1 METTTRHWAL
11 PLLLVAV
18 QLAELGPAAAY
29 LDVRTPGP
37 VGAAGLLIAVTAETV
52 ALSRRQR
59 MPVRAL
65 LWTLGASALGQTTAY
80 DAYADLAL
88 PVALYSV
95 AVRCP
100 AAVTLR
106 ALAATVGVSWFPAA
120 VRFGFHP
127 ALATQLAIVA
137 GTYVVCAGLGL
148 ARRQWLAR
156 RLAAARL
163 LAGAEESRQ
172 RAGEDERAR
181 LARELHD
188 VSAHHLTSVVVTVD
202 VARRLGD
209 RRPELVAEA
218 LEFAERT
225 GRETLTAIHRLVA
238 MMRDTRH
245 AEARPMTDR
254 IHELIAG
261 FSRLGRPIATELP
274 DDLAGPAAEAVH
286 GIVREA
292 LTNALRHAPGAA
304 VRVGVQRVGGTLEL
318 TVDNTAARGPADY
331 TGMGSGRGVT
341 GMRERAAAVGGEL
354 TAGPGPGFGSGSGS
368 RSGFG
373 FGSGPGVGSGSGS
386 GSGTSSGSDF
396 ASASGSDSGPGPG
409 PCPGL
414 VSGSGSG
421 FGSGPHSGSGPGSGP
436 SSEGGWRVRAQLP
449 DVMGPLRSVARPR
462 RRDHPR
468 EQRLTD
474 SALTFTATVLPLV
487 VLLTAAEDWAEGP
500 AGAGAV
506 ALVSALLALHALPLL
521 WRRRAPWLVLTAVLV
536 ASWLWPP
543 VCAFAPLSGQVSPY
557 LAGGLLAETLAVY
570 TLGAYGRGATRTWP
584 APLVTAGASAGALTV
599 TAAADGELA
608 GGPASALTGALIA
621 VPLGML
627 LCLLFALAWGA
638 GLIVRAR
645 RLRAVAR
652 DDFALGNSLWEAR
665 TAAGAERNR
674 LAARLRE
681 AVLHRTSTLVQLAHQ
696 GRLESHAVRLESHG
710 VRLEEVAAEARATL
724 AAMRELLHEM
734 SDADGAAE
742 APADAQGSEHSRLT
756 QPTAADLA
764 ALCRTAGP
772 AGRKVTVRGV
782 PKSTAGLPE
791 PVVLTTYRLLETALG
806 AGDRGPIRI
815 RLRRR
820 RHRSALHLTITGV
833 RLAVNGPV
841 TDRLRAQ
848 ATAAEARI
856 AFEQPGTVRVLLPL
870 LAGPSQAPVPAE
882 EVSPSPHV

>member
-18 QLAELGPAAAY
+18 QLAALGPAAAY

-37 VGAAGLLIAVTAETV
+37 VGAAGLLVAVTVETV

-59 MPVRAL
+59 TPVRAL

-80 DAYADLAL
+80 DAYADLGL

-95 AVRCP
+95 AVRCQ

-120 VRFGFHP
+120 VRFGFRP

-148 ARRQWLAR
+148 ARRQWLAS

-238 MMRDTRH
+238 VMRDTRH

-304 VRVGVQRVGGTLEL
+304 VRVEVQRVGETLEL

-354 TAGPGPGFGSGSGS
+354 TAGPGPGFGSGPGS

-373 FGSGPGVGSGSGS
+373 FGSGPGVGSGP

-409 PCPGL
+409 P
-414 VSGSGSG
+414 GS
-421 FGSGPHSGSGPGSGP
+421 GSGP

-500 AGAGAV
+500 TGAGAV

-536 ASWLWPP
+536 TSWLWPP

-599 TAAADGELA
+599 TAAADGDLA
-608 GGPASALTGALIA
+608 GEPASALTGALIA

-627 LCLLFALAWGA
+627 LCLLSALAWGA

-734 SDADGAAE
+734 SDADVDAE
-742 APADAQGSEHSRLT
+742 ASADAQGSEHSRLT
-756 QPTAADLA
+756 QPTAADLTDLA

-791 PVVLTTYRLLETALG
+791 PVILTTYRLLETALG

-820 RHRSALHLTITGV
+820 RRRSALHLTITGV

-848 ATAAEARI
+848 ATVAEARI

-870 LAGPSQAPVPAE
+870 PAGPSRAPVPAE